1 MPHGATGEIAPA
13 HDAPASSGVASGPDL
28 PPIVSVRD
36 LAKFLRISEKALRHR
51 VGRGQV
57 PPPFRNGKALAW
69 MREAVITWIWECGRA
84 AGPAKMKITLRPYTN
99 DKTRFHV
106 DIRFMRR
113 RWPTRRSRR
122 TRRRGE
128 LSAQTIAEI
137 RAWQAAAG

>member
-1 MPHGATGEIAPA
+1 MGGALEVERPAPDTLPDHRTEDLHLTA
-13 HDAPASSGVASGPDL
+13 DDSIDGVRLHA
-28 PPIVSVRD
+28 R
-36 LAKFLRISEKALRHR
+36 
-51 VGRGQV
+51 
-57 PPPFRNGKALAW
+57 
-69 MREAVITWIWECGRA
+69 M
-84 AGPAKMKITLRPYTN
+84 RPYTN
-99 DKTRFHV
+99 DKIRFHV